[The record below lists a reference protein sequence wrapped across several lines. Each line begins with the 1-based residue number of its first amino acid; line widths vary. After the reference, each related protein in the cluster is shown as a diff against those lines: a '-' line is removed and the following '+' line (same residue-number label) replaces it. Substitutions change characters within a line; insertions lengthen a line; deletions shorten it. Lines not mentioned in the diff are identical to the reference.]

1 MSSTVIKCPTCANKV
16 LKKSSLACVECKN
29 YFHLQCAGHNESQLS
44 SLTTQFKSTWR
55 CPICVNQRKKGG
67 NSANVLVRGLSQTS
81 PSSCT
86 ETSTVN
92 ASPQATCSKCLNTT
106 KLDEITLAS
115 IKNEIN
121 KSVTEAIHAVHN
133 VLEAKFT
140 DLINKVSD
148 LTSTVE
154 FFSNKY
160 DELKSRLDSRDKEVV
175 ELLTQNRV
183 LEETVKDLGFRL
195 SSLEQHS
202 RECNVEINGLPEFKS
217 ENLVQ
222 TVLQIGKTVSHTIND
237 TDVMSCFRVAKKDN
251 NNKRP
256 RAAIVKFRSPRNR
269 DAFLTAYYKYNRENR
284 LDKLSTQAIGIGGDR
299 APIYLS
305 EHLSPP
311 NKMLHAATRKKA
323 KEISYNF
330 VWVRNGKI
338 YVRKDEKSSAKVIN
352 NMTDLD
358 KLK

>member
-1 MSSTVIKCPTCANKV
+1 MSRKIFWKPLNLTQNQQIYIENTIYRKENKKVVKVKKCQLVDIESSDFDQVNDQPACLRCAYRCVAATQKLFILDVHPCHKRCIPPT
-16 LKKSSLACVECKN
+16 
-29 YFHLQCAGHNESQLS
+29 
-44 SLTTQFKSTWR
+44 
-55 CPICVNQRKKGG
+55 
-67 NSANVLVRGLSQTS
+67 
-81 PSSCT
+81 
-86 ETSTVN
+86 
-92 ASPQATCSKCLNTT
+92 
-106 KLDEITLAS
+106 
-115 IKNEIN
+115 
-121 KSVTEAIHAVHN
+121 
-133 VLEAKFT
+133 T
-140 DLINKVSD
+140 DKSD

-256 RAAIVKFRSPRNR
+256 R
-269 DAFLTAYYKYNRENR
+269 E
-284 LDKLSTQAIGIGGDR
+284 G
-299 APIYLS
+299 
-305 EHLSPP
+305 
-311 NKMLHAATRKKA
+311 
-323 KEISYNF
+323 
-330 VWVRNGKI
+330 
-338 YVRKDEKSSAKVIN
+338 SAK
-352 NMTDLD
+352 TGG
-358 KLK
+358 K